1 MSPSAV
7 IRTASAPDPT
17 TGKRWSGG
25 RFPSILVAAVM
36 LFGSGEVAWS
46 EERIGGAEIV
56 INIVEG
62 DLAIGKHNS
71 CGSRRRRLS
80 R

>member
-1 MSPSAV
+1 MSSRRV

-17 TGKRWSGG
+17 TCKRWSGR
-25 RFPSILVAAVM
+25 RFPSILVAAVV

-62 DLAIGKHNS
+62 GL
-71 CGSRRRRLS
+71 RREV
-80 R
+80 